1 MKIMTICQH
10 CAVENLKESMSLERA
25 YSVRCQYKGLGEK
38 EAGLQKR
45 NPRFGSVLLNSKASV
60 ALGWLDRFGA
70 TG

>member
-1 MKIMTICQH
+1 
-10 CAVENLKESMSLERA
+10 MSLERA

-38 EAGLQKR
+38 EASLQKR
-45 NPRFGSVLLNSKASV
+45 NPRFGSVLFNLKAPV